1 MAAPGIPAGTTNYIY
16 YDSRWQP
23 IETRTN
29 GTANTNVTSRMVWP
43 ASYIN
48 AAVLEDTYSA
58 GAIQPNSRLYFQQ
71 DANWDT
77 TAVIGYNSTTQ
88 AWSVA
93 QRYAYSPYGNI
104 TILNPDFTTAPT
116 GTQTLANNLYQGMAL
131 DPVTGLYYERA
142 RWYRTGQA
150 GLRQEPKSSRRI
162 GTGSVHREISQ
173 DPLSYINGA
182 NTYQFVGDG
191 PVGRV
196 DASGLAVLYGVV
208 DPTGSAFGVFPNSG
222 GHAIIVISDPAS
234 PSGWLVYSFQLG
246 GWHEYDFNQYRNK
259 PYNRHR
265 PIELWALPGASARL
279 ARADVERQIKH
290 GNDTYA
296 RGAKVCST
304 ASAEVAAAATVG
316 KPIHG
321 DIDSFRS
328 STVNGTGEPRQYPN
342 ALPRYLVQQG
352 DIPPSGIHNYPAPGG
367 QAAGGSSSGSSSAS
381 SGSSSSSSG
390 GFWHWIASWF

>member
-1 MAAPGIPAGTTNYIY
+1 MVAANGKNSNRRPGGFA
-16 YDSRWQP
+16 SR
-23 IETRTN
+23 RR
-29 GTANTNVTSRMVWP
+29 SSLCR
-43 ASYIN
+43 S
-48 AAVLEDTYSA
+48 
-58 GAIQPNSRLYFQQ
+58 
-71 DANWDT
+71 
-77 TAVIGYNSTTQ
+77 VI
-88 AWSVA
+88 SVA
-93 QRYAYSPYGNI
+93 DRPVDCLTALCHDDRQSRFPLRSPPLPRGSKNFVSPWLCGEKSI
-104 TILNPDFTTAPT
+104 S